1 MPLSKYEIERTKEQI
16 RGAEV
21 QLEEMY
27 KSNINGCNDKII
39 ESFKSY
45 IAGLKRH
52 LNES

>member
-1 MPLSKYEIERTKEQI
+1 MALSKSEIERTKEQI
-16 RGAEV
+16 RGAEA

-39 ESFKSY
+39 ESLKNY
-45 IAGLKRH
+45 IAGLKRY